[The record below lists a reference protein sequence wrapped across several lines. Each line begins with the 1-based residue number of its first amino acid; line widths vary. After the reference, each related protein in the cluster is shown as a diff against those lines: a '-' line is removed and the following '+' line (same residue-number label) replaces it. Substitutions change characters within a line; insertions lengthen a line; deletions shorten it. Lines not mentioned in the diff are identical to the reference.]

1 MMMVDAVMTVML
13 DALMIMPYPVRWMMV
28 NDCWMDDGEIQWR

>member
-1 MMMVDAVMTVML
+1 MMMVEAVMTVML

-28 NDCWMDDGEIQWR
+28 MLDDDD